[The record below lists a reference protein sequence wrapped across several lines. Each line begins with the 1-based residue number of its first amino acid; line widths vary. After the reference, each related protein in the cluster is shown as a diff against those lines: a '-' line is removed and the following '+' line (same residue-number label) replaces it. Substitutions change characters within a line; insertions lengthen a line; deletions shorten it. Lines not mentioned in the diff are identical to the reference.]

1 MSNFD
6 DLDRLLKTFSEK
18 TVPGCGC
25 AVAQHG
31 KILYEGYSGYAD
43 LERGIP
49 ITEDTVYRLFSMTK
63 IIVCTAAMI
72 QFERGKFLLNEPYS
86 QYFPEYRDTQVASV
100 LPNGE
105 IRVKPA
111 QNPIL
116 ICHTFNMSNGLPY
129 PNSSHYTDL
138 QMREVRKT
146 LTNRIGKYTLQDDVR
161 AMGKVPVRFEPGSHW
176 LYGFGH
182 EMVAALV
189 EETSGM
195 SIGEFLKKEIFEPL
209 GMESTGYRYFGNMR
223 ERMAKMYRPNGD
235 GTYTLMEGSL
245 DANHEP
251 DAVYEGGGAGLFS
264 TVKDYLKF
272 TQMLANGGNYN
283 GTQIIGRKTIDLM
296 RRNMLN
302 DVQLQD
308 FRNSYLEGYGYG
320 LGVRTM
326 MEPAGAGNLSVGE
339 FGWTG
344 VAGTWTSID
353 PSEGVSVVYMHQT
366 DPNNEEYHHHRVRAV
381 AYGCIQ

>member
-1 MSNFD
+1 
-6 DLDRLLKTFSEK
+6 
-18 TVPGCGC
+18 
-25 AVAQHG
+25 
-31 KILYEGYSGYAD
+31 
-43 LERGIP
+43 
-49 ITEDTVYRLFSMTK
+49 
-63 IIVCTAAMI
+63 
-72 QFERGKFLLNEPYS
+72 
-86 QYFPEYRDTQVASV
+86 
-100 LPNGE
+100 
-105 IRVKPA
+105 
-111 QNPIL
+111 
-116 ICHTFNMSNGLPY
+116 
-129 PNSSHYTDL
+129 
-138 QMREVRKT
+138 
-146 LTNRIGKYTLQDDVR
+146 
-161 AMGKVPVRFEPGSHW
+161 
-176 LYGFGH
+176 
-182 EMVAALV
+182 
-189 EETSGM
+189 M

-223 ERMAKMYRPNGD
+223 ERMAKMYCPNGD